1 MRTIVPQPFCEPT
14 LRYLAFYK
22 PFEVLSQFTDQRG
35 RRTLKEYI
43 PVEAV
48 YPAGRLDYRSE
59 GLLILS
65 DDGLFIQRLTD
76 PDYNHPKIYLAEV
89 EYIASPENVSRLETE
104 ILLPDIQTRTARAEI
119 IQPPDL
125 PPRPVPVRPYHPTSW
140 IRITLYEGKKHQVR
154 RLTAAIGHPT
164 LRLVRI
170 AIGSI
175 DLGTLEPGR
184 WRDFTHK
191 ELVRVLRETSLSNS
205 RVK

>member
-1 MRTIVPQPFCEPT
+1 M
-14 LRYLAFYK
+14 RYLVFYK
-22 PFEVLSQFTDQRG
+22 PFEVLSQFTDHEG
-35 RRTLKEYI
+35 RRTLKEFI
-43 PVEAV
+43 PVEGV

-65 DDGLFIQRLTD
+65 NDGLFIQRLTD

-89 EYIASPENVSRLETE
+89 EYVATPENVSRLETE
-104 ILLPDIQTRTARAEI
+104 ILLPDLQTRTARAEI
-119 IQPPDL
+119 IPPPDL
-125 PPRPVPVRPYHPTSW
+125 LPRPVPVRPYHPTSW

-164 LRLVRI
+164 LRLVRV

-175 DLGTLEPGR
+175 DLGELKPGQ

-191 ELVRVLRETSLSNS
+191 ELDLSLRETGLSFS